1 MFKKIPGNAI
11 KNSGECYQRFWGMLK
26 KIRGMFRK
34 VVENTI
40 NFKLI
45 KTTFYL
51 KKSNAKLISEARS
64 IFAISNETIER
75 LNKIIWY
82 FHFFWNSNWK
92 EIARPWGKKER
103 KIKNQNKQKEKMNQR
118 NKSKTWCKSG
128 TRHPRTGTS
137 GPWNPRLGAPLK
149 V

>member
-34 VVENTI
+34 VAENTI

-64 IFAISNETIER
+64 IFTISNETIER
-75 LNKIIWY
+75 LNKI
-82 FHFFWNSNWK
+82 S
-92 EIARPWGKKER
+92 
-103 KIKNQNKQKEKMNQR
+103 
-118 NKSKTWCKSG
+118 
-128 TRHPRTGTS
+128 
-137 GPWNPRLGAPLK
+137 
-149 V
+149 